1 MNKSEL
7 EKLEKISLECREE
20 IIRMSARGGCF
31 IGASLSCMDVI
42 TYLYA
47 KFLNISKINFNDEKR
62 DYFLLSKGHDVPS
75 LYAILSK
82 FEFFNSQRLKNH
94 CLSQDSIYWHPN
106 TDIPGI
112 EFHSGSLGH
121 GLSVAMG
128 ISYYHKIKKMEN
140 KVVVMIG
147 DGEMNEGSIW
157 EGMLVASAKEL
168 SNLTVII
175 DRNEFQ
181 ANLKTE
187 DLIPLEPIEKKLNAF
202 GWNVS
207 RINGHDFS
215 EIELALNRKQ
225 NNSKPNIIISDTIRG
240 KGLPS
245 IERDP
250 TRWFVNFTEA
260 EVNMLIEELHGRQ
273 NAKLDSEVLLVR

>member
-1 MNKSEL
+1 MTH
-7 EKLEKISLECREE
+7 
-20 IIRMSARGGCF
+20 GW
-31 IGASLSCMDVI
+31 
-42 TYLYA
+42 
-47 KFLNISKINFNDEKR
+47 ISKIPIMDHVLQ
-62 DYFLLSKGHDVPS
+62 DVLLMS
-75 LYAILSK
+75 
-82 FEFFNSQRLKNH
+82 N
-94 CLSQDSIYWHPN
+94 
-106 TDIPGI
+106 
-112 EFHSGSLGH
+112 
-121 GLSVAMG
+121 
-128 ISYYHKIKKMEN
+128 KI
-140 KVVVMIG
+140 VVMIG

-215 EIELALNRKQ
+215 EIELALNTKQ

>member
-1 MNKSEL
+1 MNNKEL
-7 EKLEKISLECREE
+7 QKLEKISLECREE
-20 IIRMSARGGCF
+20 IIRISERGGCF

-42 TYLYA
+42 TYLYT
-47 KFLNISKINFNDEKR
+47 KYLNINNKNINDKNR
-62 DYFLLSKGHDVPS
+62 DYFILSKGHDVPA

-82 FEFFNSQRLKNH
+82 LNFFNSNRLRNH
-94 CLSQDSIYWHPN
+94 CTVEDSIYWHPN

-121 GLSVAMG
+121 GLSIAMG
-128 ISYYHKIKKMEN
+128 IAYFHKMKKMDN
-140 KVVVMIG
+140 KIVVMIG

-157 EGMLVASAKEL
+157 EGLLVAPAKEL
-168 SNLTVII
+168 SNLTVVI

-187 DLIPLEPIEKKLNAF
+187 DLIPLEPIENKLNAF

-207 RINGHDFS
+207 RINGHCFD
-215 EIELALNRKQ
+215 EIELAFNKKE
-225 NNSKPNIIISDTIRG
+225 NNSKPNIIISNTVRG

-245 IERDP
+245 IEKDA
-250 TRWFVNFTEA
+250 TRWFVHFTKQ
-260 EVNMLIEELHGRQ
+260 EVNMLIDELHGRGT
-273 NAKLDSEVLLVR
+273 ATLESEILLVR